1 MSLSFDISLQH
12 RDNEFHDSRVLDM
25 LFSHPYFT
33 LYFILAFLFIM
44 WETTKGTINDEKDT
58 NIIREKALV
67 QSEDTMYFRIL
78 AKNICKV
85 LFWAE
90 QNIEN
95 GSLISSLWLSS
106 GWVV

>member
-1 MSLSFDISLQH
+1 MSLSFDISFQH

-67 QSEDTMYFRIL
+67 QSEDTMYFTQVAGASRYL
-78 AKNICKV
+78 NFG
-85 LFWAE
+85 LQSRNLYFWKAYR
-90 QNIEN
+90 
-95 GSLISSLWLSS
+95 
-106 GWVV
+106 